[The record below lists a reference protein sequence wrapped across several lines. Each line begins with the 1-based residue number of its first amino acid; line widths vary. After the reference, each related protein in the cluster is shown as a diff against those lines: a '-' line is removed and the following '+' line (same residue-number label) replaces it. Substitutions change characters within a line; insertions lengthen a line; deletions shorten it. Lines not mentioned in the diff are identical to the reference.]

1 MAEARKFTSLQAAH
15 DWLTERG
22 YSLTGMH
29 VWSNG
34 KVTAWISIE
43 LGGYRPSFIVSE
55 G

>member
-1 MAEARKFTSLQAAH
+1 MVQARKFNSVKAAQ
-15 DWLTERG
+15 DWLTKRG

-34 KVTAWISIE
+34 KVTAWVCIQ
-43 LGGYRPSFIVSE
+43 LGGYRAAFIVAE